1 MRFLVQELNAPEPAP
16 ASLPAAVLKRDSWD
30 DYHFKTSFTLTYIGH
45 DGRRHK
51 LGGIKILQFEQRRG
65 PTPLPGDEFRSLPGG
80 YCALGQ
86 SLSFYEMAAD
96 LGPDVYR
103 PLLSGLRDVVF
114 DPSIAEAFA
123 EHEGFLNSLERSGS
137 AARAILDA
145 SALFDSGRADG
156 TDYPASLAF
165 TFHSAVGGSGFDLDL
180 RFESVPDLPGRANIV
195 IGYNGT
201 GKTRLLANLAMVA
214 NADLRRRGRRQFQ
227 AKYGRLSDKAI
238 RFGAVIAV
246 SYSAFDTFDV
256 PGTTPDEREQLEES
270 GDVFGYVY
278 CGLRSL
284 AEPSDGGGGPNRLKS
299 VEEVT
304 GELSRSLERI
314 HQYKQRRSLLIK
326 ALAQLAR
333 EPSFRRA
340 GFDGEELYRHD
351 SLPEA
356 FLGLSTGHKIVL
368 NIVVQLAAYL
378 ERKSLLLFDE
388 PEIHLHPPLL
398 AALLRAVNVLLEA
411 RDSYAVIATH
421 SPVALQEVPGR
432 YVHVLERYGQHTSV
446 RRAEVE
452 TFGENVGYL
461 TSTVFNLDSRSTD
474 YHAVLKKLAERMD
487 VEAIEELFEGGMSA
501 QARAYVES
509 VRRARA

>member
-1 MRFLVQELNAPEPAP
+1 MRFLVQELGAPEPVP

-51 LGGIKILQFEQRRG
+51 LGGIKILHFDQQSG
-65 PTPLPGDEFRSLPGG
+65 PTPLPEGEFRALTGS

-86 SLSFYEMAAD
+86 SVSFYEMAAD
-96 LGPDVYR
+96 LGPEVYR

-114 DPSIAEAFA
+114 TPSIADVFA
-123 EHEGFLNSLERSGS
+123 DHEGFRASLERSGS

-145 SALFDSGRADG
+145 SALFDSREADEQ
-156 TDYPASLAF
+156 DHSAALAF
-165 TFHSAVGGSGFDLDL
+165 TFHSTVGGSGFDMDL
-180 RFESVPDLPGRANIV
+180 RFESVPSLPGRANIV

-214 NADLRRRGRRQFQ
+214 NADLRERGREQFQ
-227 AKYGRLSDKAI
+227 AKYGRLSDEAI

-256 PGTTPDEREQLEES
+256 PGATPDEREQLEES

-278 CGLRSL
+278 CGLRAL
-284 AEPSDGGGGPNRLKS
+284 ADAPDGYGGPNRLKS

-304 GELSRSLERI
+304 GELSRSLQRI
-314 HQYKQRRSLLIK
+314 HQLKRRSLLLE
-326 ALAQLAR
+326 AMAQLTR

-340 GFDGEELYRHD
+340 GFDAAHLYRYNE
-351 SLPEA
+351 LQEA
-356 FLGLSTGHKIVL
+356 FLSLSTGHKIVL

-432 YVHVLERYGQHTSV
+432 YVHVLERYGQHTGV
-446 RRAEVE
+446 RRVEVE

-474 YHAVLKKLAERMD
+474 YHAVLKKLADRMD